1 MATLA
6 SPSHVPL
13 ARPGVEQ
20 RRALLAR
27 FARDFLGLDCIDS
40 VMSAAPEPCT
50 ARRVYLDTTATSLM
64 PRAVW
69 DGLQAYFV
77 AASANSHTDA
87 HRGGRDTTAA
97 IEDSRHAIGRLVG
110 YDPASDVVL
119 FTSNGATG
127 AINFLAR
134 ALFPPE
140 LRPLIKRFPGGAPAA
155 FADSL
160 REVLGVEGRAAIDE
174 LLARPLVVTTTM
186 EHHSN
191 LLPWMEAVGHE
202 NVRAARVRD
211 DGTLDLDHLAEL
223 LAACGERVR
232 LVAITGVSNVTG
244 IVNPIHEI
252 ARMAHAAGAQILVD
266 GAQSVPHRPIEMH
279 PRGGADAGDRAE
291 DIDYLVLSGH
301 KLYAPGSR
309 GALIGTLAT
318 LAGRRCVT
326 DVGGGMVEYV
336 TIDDFAIKDKVTARE
351 EAGTP
356 NIPGTIAMGL
366 VAEALLA
373 IGMDVIAEAE
383 HRMTRALIE
392 RLAAIDGVV
401 LYGSAD
407 LERVPRAG
415 VVSFNVCGVE
425 HGLVAAYLDD
435 VHNIAVR
442 NGCFCAQP
450 YVKELLS
457 LHCDTA
463 ERFRYAIASGDRRNM
478 PGMVR
483 ASLGVY
489 SRIEDIDALGCA
501 LETLIRDR
509 PAVLAAYESDRD
521 GTCRR
526 RDGVDS
532 PQTFAIGDH
541 IRGWAQR

>member
-1 MATLA
+1 MAILS
-6 SPSHVPL
+6 SPSPAPL
-13 ARPGVEQ
+13 ALPGRPSLDE

-27 FARDFLGLDCIDS
+27 FARDFLGLDCIDT

-50 ARRVYLDTTATSLM
+50 ARRVYLDTTATALM

-69 DGLQAYFV
+69 DGLEAYFV

-110 YDPASDVVL
+110 YDPSTDVVL

-140 LRPLIKRFPGGAPAA
+140 LRPLIKRFPGGAPPA
-155 FADSL
+155 FADAL
-160 REVLGVEGRAAIDE
+160 RDVLGVDGRHAIDE

-202 NVRAARVRD
+202 NVRAARVRE
-211 DGTLDLDHLAEL
+211 DGTLDLEHLAEL
-223 LAACGERVR
+223 LASCGERVR

-244 IVNPIHEI
+244 IVNPVHAI
-252 ARMAHAAGAQILVD
+252 ARMAHAVGAQILVD
-266 GAQSVPHRPIEMH
+266 GAQWVPHGPVEMH
-279 PRGGADAGDRAE
+279 PAGDPAAAL
-291 DIDYLVLSGH
+291 DYLVLSGH

-318 LAGRRCVT
+318 LSGRRCVT

-366 VAEALLA
+366 VAEVLLA

-383 HRMTRALIE
+383 HAMTRALVE

-407 LERVPRAG
+407 VDRVPRAG
-415 VVSFNVCGVE
+415 VVSFNVEGVE

-450 YVKELLS
+450 YVKELLT

-489 SRIEDIDALGCA
+489 SRREDIDALGDA
-501 LETLIRDR
+501 LETLIRDKA
-509 PAVLAAYESDRD
+509 AVLAAYEADRE

-526 RDGVDS
+526 RDGIDS
-532 PQTFAIGDH
+532 PLTFAIADH
-541 IRGWAQR
+541 VRTWAERG